1 MNTTTFRKPLALL
14 LLSIFIMSIT
24 ACNTVAGIGKDTQKV
39 GEEIEEEAEK
49 HD

>member
-1 MNTTTFRKPLALL
+1 MKSTIQKISIVLM
-14 LLSIFIMSIT
+14 LSAFVMSLT
-24 ACNTVAGIGKDTQKV
+24 ACNTVAGFGKDTQKV